1 MQIHLRFLMR
11 SRITDENTLNE
22 FEPVVNGAPALNR
35 LCESNRMFFEARY
48 PQLRALVEKAGV
60 QCPAPA
66 NCTVYADSRLMSF
79 FPREDMTVTLPEE
92 LFDVFTGETYAQGT
106 PLRIPGKLGRA
117 FARNPI

>member
-1 MQIHLRFLMR
+1 VGQTGANTDDDFQ
-11 SRITDENTLNE
+11 TDEKAE
-22 FEPVVNGAPALNR
+22 
-35 LCESNRMFFEARY
+35 Y